1 LTVRR
6 FSISLSFAATFGVTV
21 AVMAA
26 MTTGAAAQG
35 AFPAPLPNQSGGAA
49 SPFPPVNGAGAS
61 PSNAA
66 ASPFPPVNSAAA
78 PPSAFPSQGAAP
90 LGGGLGGGAFGGG
103 GAPGGGGGASE
114 QEQCMKQFGP
124 LREEA
129 QRRANLIKAASER
142 KAPAQEACKLINNFV
157 QAEAKLVA
165 FVTSKQSLCH
175 IPADIPKQMKTGHA
189 RTLELRK
196 NVCAAAT
203 AQQQGG
209 PAAPPSLSEVL
220 SSSGGVETR
229 AATRSGGST
238 FDTING
244 NVLAR

>member
-1 LTVRR
+1 MTVRR
-6 FSISLSFAATFGVTV
+6 LLIPLTFAVLT
-21 AVMAA
+21 AVGTQAV
-26 MTTGAAAQG
+26 AQG

-49 SPFPPVNGAGAS
+49 SPFPPVNGAGS
-61 PSNAA
+61 SGGA
-66 ASPFPPVNSAAA
+66 ASPFPPVNSSGSSSSASASGQ
-78 PPSAFPSQGAAP
+78 SAFPSQGATP
-90 LGGGLGGGAFGGG
+90 LGGGLSGGAFGG
-103 GAPGGGGGASE
+103 APPSAGGGGGGAE

-129 QRRANLIKAASER
+129 QRRANLIKVASER
-142 KAPAQEACKLINNFV
+142 KAPAQEACKLITNFM
-157 QAEAKLVA
+157 QAESKLVA
-165 FVTSKQSLCH
+165 FVTSKQSTCH
-175 IPADIPKQMKTGHA
+175 IPPDIPKQMKMGHA

-220 SSSGGVETR
+220 GSPSSGLETR
-229 AATRSGGST
+229 SATRSGGST

-244 NVLAR
+244 NVLSR